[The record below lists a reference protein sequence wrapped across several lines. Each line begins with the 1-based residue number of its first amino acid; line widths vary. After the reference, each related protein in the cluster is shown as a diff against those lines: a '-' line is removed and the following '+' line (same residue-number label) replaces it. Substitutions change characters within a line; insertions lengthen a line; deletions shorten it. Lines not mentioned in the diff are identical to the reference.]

1 MTDAQVHTHEADE
14 LTDAQLDAVTGGDK
28 AEAQIFQMLTET
40 VNAVLKNFGSTMQR
54 VARAG

>member
-1 MTDAQVHTHEADE
+1 METAMTDTREIAR

>member
-1 MTDAQVHTHEADE
+1 MTDTREIAR